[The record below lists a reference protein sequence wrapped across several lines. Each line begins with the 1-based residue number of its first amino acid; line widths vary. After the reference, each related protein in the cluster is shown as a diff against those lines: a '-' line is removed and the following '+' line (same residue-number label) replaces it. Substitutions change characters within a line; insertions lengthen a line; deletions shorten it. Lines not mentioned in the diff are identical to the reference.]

1 MQRHIL
7 GAIAEF
13 ERARIAD
20 RVKAG
25 VERARGRDVASVV
38 LNARC
43 LISVLAPVRGLSVR
57 ETAKRLESRL
67 PPLTDG
73 CNQTVH

>member
-1 MQRHIL
+1 LQRHIL

-13 ERARIAD
+13 ERARIAE

-25 VERARGRDVASVV
+25 VERARRQGRRLGRPEREVPD
-38 LNARC
+38 
-43 LISVLAPVRGLSVR
+43 SVLAPVRGLSVR